1 MLFAINASLDSEC
14 YVNFQYCKASSG
26 FIKIVGEW
34 EGKLGKGEFILKK
47 AAKRREY
54 TLFIC

>member
-1 MLFAINASLDSEC
+1 
-14 YVNFQYCKASSG
+14 
-26 FIKIVGEW
+26 VGEW